1 MLSVCFQY
9 GDIYNFPV
17 HAFDRA
23 LEQQDQ
29 ESESEEEEDEEEV
42 EEDDEVMKDA
52 SVVSADISSNT
63 DVILRDSVC
72 FSSVVT
78 RLLSVCRTSGRESL

>member
-1 MLSVCFQY
+1 MLSTILQVNSHLTCLCSQY

-29 ESESEEEEDEEEV
+29 ESESESEEEEEE
-42 EEDDEVMKDA
+42 EGDEVMEA
-52 SVVSADISSNT
+52 SLHQQT
-63 DVILRDSVC
+63 
-72 FSSVVT
+72 
-78 RLLSVCRTSGRESL
+78 

>member
-1 MLSVCFQY
+1 MLCFQY

-29 ESESEEEEDEEEV
+29 ESESESEEEEE
-42 EEDDEVMKDA
+42 EEDDEVMMKDTRRFRVRA
-52 SVVSADISSNT
+52 RTRSALWAFMNA
-63 DVILRDSVC
+63 VLFC
-72 FSSVVT
+72 
-78 RLLSVCRTSGRESL
+78 CRTSGRASL